1 MQDKKEA
8 ARTRPLLMTIAEAG
22 VALGISR
29 STVNRMVAAGRL
41 VKVSLGRN
49 TARITTES
57 VYSLATPAV

>member
-1 MQDKKEA
+1 MQEKKQA
-8 ARTRPLLMTIAEAG
+8 AHTRPLLMTIAEAG

-29 STVNRMVAAGRL
+29 PTVNRWAKAGRL

-57 VYSLATPAV
+57 VYSLANAA